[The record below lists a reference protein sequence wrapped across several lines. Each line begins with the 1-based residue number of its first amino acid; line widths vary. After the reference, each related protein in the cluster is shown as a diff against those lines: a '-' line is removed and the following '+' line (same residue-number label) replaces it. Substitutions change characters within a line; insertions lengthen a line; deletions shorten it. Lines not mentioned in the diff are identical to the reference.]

1 MRERLWLMA
10 GATVGVVLVMLFF
23 YLIRPR
29 DRYPYERRELLTKR
43 EAAFYEILAPI
54 CARNGWMLLIKLR
67 LADVVKVQAG
77 EKKYMSFFNRIKAK
91 HTDFILVEPETL
103 EVLAV
108 VELDDPSHERED
120 RIERDEFVDHVYE
133 AAGIPLLH
141 IWMPIEE
148 EELEAELLEWV
159 DSLADEYADEADE
172 TAELSETDETDDS
185 AELSEADEM
194 NETVDA
200 SELSKKAEPDK
211 PGEMAHPSETAEA
224 EGADESEIIIHIS

>member
-1 MRERLWLMA
+1 MA

-91 HTDFILVEPETL
+91 HTDFILVDPETL
-103 EVLAV
+103 EVLAG

-141 IWMPIEE
+141 VWMPIEE

-172 TAELSETDETDDS
+172 TDELSETDETDDS

-200 SELSKKAEPDK
+200 FEPSRKTEPDK
-211 PGEMAHPSETAEA
+211 PGKIAHPSETAKA
-224 EGADESEIIIHIS
+224 EGADETEIIIH

>member
-1 MRERLWLMA
+1 
-10 GATVGVVLVMLFF
+10 
-23 YLIRPR
+23 
-29 DRYPYERRELLTKR
+29 
-43 EAAFYEILAPI
+43 
-54 CARNGWMLLIKLR
+54 
-67 LADVVKVQAG
+67 
-77 EKKYMSFFNRIKAK
+77 SFFNRIKAK

>member
-91 HTDFILVEPETL
+91 HTDFILVDPETL
-103 EVLAV
+103 EVLAG

-141 IWMPIEE
+141 VWMPIEE

-172 TAELSETDETDDS
+172 TVDVSEMDETD
-185 AELSEADEM
+185 
-194 NETVDA
+194 ETVDA
-200 SELSKKAEPDK
+200 SEPSKKTEPDK
-211 PGEMAHPSETAEA
+211 PGEMAELSETAEA

>member
-91 HTDFILVEPETL
+91 HTDFILVDPETL
-103 EVLAV
+103 EVLAG

-141 IWMPIEE
+141 VWMPIEE

-159 DSLADEYADEADE
+159 DSLADEYADE
-172 TAELSETDETDDS
+172 TDETDDVSEMDETDEFSEINDS

-200 SELSKKAEPDK
+200 SELSKNPEP
-211 PGEMAHPSETAEA
+211 
-224 EGADESEIIIHIS
+224 

>member
-91 HTDFILVEPETL
+91 HTDFILVDPETL
-103 EVLAV
+103 EVLAG

-141 IWMPIEE
+141 VWMPIEE
-148 EELEAELLEWV
+148 EELEAELLEYV
-159 DSLADEYADEADE
+159 DSLADEYA
-172 TAELSETDETDDS
+172 DETDDS
-185 AELSEADEM
+185 AELSEADETD
-194 NETVDA
+194 ERVDA
-200 SELSKKAEPDK
+200 SELSEMTEPDEF
-211 PGEMAHPSETAEA
+211 GEMAHRSETAKA
-224 EGADESEIIIHIS
+224 EGADETEIIIHIS